1 MKNQLELLKNNW
13 LLVVLFILLFIA
25 SNAFNSYQPDQSRP
39 YLESA
44 SMLQRSDINRED
56 MSAGTVRATVESNK
70 VDEASEAIKDSVE
83 QLGGYILN
91 ENVETEEDKIVFSS
105 LHLEVPDSAVP
116 DIRSLIEQQ
125 GEITNYQEQQLNV
138 REQSQ
143 DLQTRLEAEKQKL
156 KRLQDLYNDSESVT
170 EKSNLIDQLVS
181 QERLV
186 SRLETQSQDISDDAS
201 YSNVYINIQKK
212 PPYITV
218 QFVGFQEMANGLLR
232 SLNALLLITVYILPW
247 AIFGGIAWWIYNRK
261 Q

>member
-181 QERLV
+181 
-186 SRLETQSQDISDDAS
+186 AAW
-201 YSNVYINIQKK
+201 K
-212 PPYITV
+212 PKVKIYQT
-218 QFVGFQEMANGLLR
+218 MLHTAMYT
-232 SLNALLLITVYILPW
+232 S
-247 AIFGGIAWWIYNRK
+247 IFKRNHPT
-261 Q
+261 